1 MQTGL
6 DLGRAALL
14 LVDLQRDVLHEDGAL
29 SRAGLPS
36 LEMEDRQR
44 LLVQYRELVDTMRRA
59 NRPVVWV
66 KTALRPD
73 YADSALADS
82 WLHSR
87 QEASGTFLVEGT
99 WGAELMDGL
108 GFQPEDYVV
117 VKKGHSAYTDTSLDR
132 LLTNLGVEQCLVAG
146 GGVEDSIAETAR
158 TGGRLGYEQFVV
170 EDALYPPRGANLRMV
185 STAAELIHSEDV
197 LSADAQVAEPGNE
210 APGPDYAMVLV
221 DMQNDF
227 MNNDRAHVRHGM
239 AAPMA
244 DEKRAHIIENTQ
256 QLASAM
262 RARGWPVIYVRV
274 VRRGDNLDDVHTR
287 THRRQR
293 TVPAGDT
300 HCVEGTPGAEIVAE
314 LRPEPGDFMVEKKG
328 GSGFGY
334 TPLHRILRNLNAR
347 RLIMTGGAT
356 TGCVWATVQDGVAL
370 GYDITVIGDATY
382 PVEGPGLEMLSRW
395 CTVRPTADVLPE
407 LAIVPA
413 GK

>member
-6 DLGRAALL
+6 DIERAALL
-14 LVDLQRDVLHEDGAL
+14 LIDVQRDVLHEEGAL
-29 SRAGLPS
+29 ARIGLPD
-36 LEMEDRQR
+36 LNAEDRQR
-44 LLVQYRELVDTMRRA
+44 LVVQWRELVQAMRGA
-59 NRPVVWV
+59 GRPVVWV
-66 KTALRPD
+66 KTAVRSD
-73 YADSALADS
+73 FADSGLADA
-82 WLHSR
+82 WVAPR
-87 QEASGTFLVEGT
+87 REAAGAFLIEGS

-108 GFQPEDYVV
+108 PFEADDYVV
-117 VKKGHSAYTDTSLDR
+117 VKKSHSAYTDTSLDR
-132 LLTNLGVEQCLVAG
+132 LLTNLGIEQCIVAG
-146 GGVEDSIAETAR
+146 GGVEDAVAETAR

-170 EDALYPPRGANLRMV
+170 EDALYPPRGTNLRMV
-185 STAAELIHSEDV
+185 STAAELINSEDV
-197 LSADAQVAEPGNE
+197 LTAASQTTPEETDES
-210 APGPDYAMVLV
+210 GPDYAMVLV

-227 MNNDRAHVRHGM
+227 MNNDRAHVRHGLS
-239 AAPMA
+239 APMA
-244 DEKRAHIIENTQ
+244 DEKRARIIDNTNQ
-256 QLASAM
+256 VADAM

-314 LRPEPGDFMVEKKG
+314 LAPKSGDFMVEKKG

-347 RLIMTGGAT
+347 RLLVTGGAT

-370 GYDITVIGDATY
+370 GYDVTVIGDATY

-395 CTVRPTADVLPE
+395 CAVRTAADVLPE
-407 LAIVPA
+407 LTNVPSPA
-413 GK
+413 